1 MRVIY
6 ETRDAKRTME
16 ISPGLD
22 ALYLSFYLRVDCWI
36 LFWKFYNQIMTI
48 IFERIMFIMIICV
61 KAKKILFGTKLW

>member
-1 MRVIY
+1 MRVIN
-6 ETRDAKRTME
+6 ETRDAKRTIE